1 MHTADTLSTPTWR
14 RRAGG
19 DKQYLVGTLYLALFA
34 LPLLVGVWHLLIA
47 GLAQD
52 HLALLLAQ
60 PGLWYSALLSLWVG
74 AASTVGSVLLSALL
88 LAHSHHLGQ
97 QSQAFALL
105 RRLLSP
111 LLAMPHVAFAIGF
124 AFLLAPSGW
133 LLRLI
138 SPSLTGFTL
147 PPDWHTLRDPG
158 AIGLILLL
166 IIKETPFVLL
176 MAIAALDPAKL
187 ARQQWLGA
195 SLGFSA
201 PQIWWR
207 LLLPALWPALRLPL
221 YAVAAYGVAVVD
233 LAQLLGPDAP
243 APLAVRLWLWYQD
256 PDLAWRGATASGA
269 LLLLAITLVLIAAL
283 RLLEWG
289 HQRISK
295 ACWLDGQ
302 RAAPKPLARRAA
314 SCGVALLLLINLAVL
329 AALLLWS
336 LTRRWPF
343 PALWPT
349 QWSSDYWRDLLPS
362 LLPLLQESAL
372 LALASALLA
381 LVMAVLSLEMQQRGR
396 RWPLWLIC
404 LPLLLPQ
411 ASLLFGIR
419 LSLDTLLLKE
429 ATGNGITD
437 GIGRSWVLW
446 SHLLFVF
453 PYVYLCLHGP
463 YRQFDQRIS
472 QSALLLGASPW
483 RMWWQIKAP
492 LLARPLLFALA
503 VGAAV
508 SLAQYLPTL
517 LFGAGRIVTLTTEA
531 VAIGSGL
538 NRRLAGLYGLLQ
550 LLLPL
555 VIYLLALWLPT
566 RINPALK
573 GRH

>member
-60 PGLWYSALLSLWVG
+60 PGLWYSALLSLWIG

-372 LALASALLA
+372 LALTSALLA

-429 ATGNGITD
+429 ATGNEITD

-483 RMWWQIKAP
+483 RVWWQIKAP

>member
-60 PGLWYSALLSLWVG
+60 PGLWYSALLSLWIG